1 MASRGKRTRAK
12 RNLSSKNQSEFRK
25 ILEQMAKQVKQLE
38 LQIRD
43 LKRIAEVDFRIY

>member
-1 MASRGKRTRAK
+1 MPSRGKRTRTK
-12 RNLSSKNQSEFRK
+12 RNLTPKKEAEFRK

-43 LKRIAEVDFRIY
+43 LNEIAKLDFRIY